1 MQDRWFLG
9 IGKGGFVC
17 GDMLKSEIVVSLF
30 FELLLYK
37 VRMHVPGTAWEY
49 TVDNHHLSS
58 SHSEKEKAIRT
69 KLRANA
75 IEDIRSYT

>member
-1 MQDRWFLG
+1 VQDRWFLG

-17 GDMLKSEIVVSLF
+17 GDMLKDEIVVLD
-30 FELLLYK
+30 LLPWK
-37 VRMHVPGTAWEY
+37 VRVHVSGTALEY
-49 TVDNHHLSS
+49 TVDGHHPFSH
-58 SHSEKEKAIRT
+58 HSEKEKAIRT